1 MTKLRVLRA
10 GGSPF
15 EIGYTHGAAYAGDIA
30 LLTEER
36 LRLCTDPT
44 WTGGRVASVDEVLR
58 LGAACLERH
67 EEYAPGLMDEM
78 RGMAA
83 ATGLGLNELVIM
95 NGFTDFVDVIAND
108 RSAAALWPDGAARHA
123 EQLQDEGDCTAFVGE
138 GEAGAG
144 GQTFIGQTWDM
155 HITATPH
162 VILLDLAPQ
171 GAPRLLTFT
180 ITGCVGMI
188 GMNAYGVAVGINN
201 IMGADGR
208 IGVHWPYV
216 VRQMLA
222 QRTVDAALGVLLGAR
237 LSGGHNYV
245 LAGPDAEGAIQGYNV
260 EATATRCAV
269 TRPDGFVAHSNHC
282 LAPDL
287 LALERPRKSLSL
299 TSSCNRLDQAQRFLA
314 ERRGRIG
321 VETLMEMTRHHEGAE
336 MSICAHAHP
345 AYDVES
351 SGACIMAP
359 ATRELWALWGLP
371 CANEYERFVVGAS
384 EAQPA

>member
-10 GGSPF
+10 EGSPF
-15 EIGYTHGAAYAGDIA
+15 EIGYTHGAAYAEDIA

-44 WTGGRVASVDEVLR
+44 WTGGRVASIDEVLR
-58 LGAACLERH
+58 LGAACLARH
-67 EEYAPGLMDEM
+67 EAYAPGLMDEM

-83 ATGLGLNELVIM
+83 ATGLGLNELVVM
-95 NGFTDFVDVIAND
+95 NGFTDFVDVVAND
-108 RSAAALWPDGAARHA
+108 RAAAELWPDGAARHT
-123 EQLQDEGDCTAFVGE
+123 EQLEDEGDCTAFVVDGV
-138 GEAGAG
+138 ASAT

-155 HITATPH
+155 HTTATPH

-188 GMNAYGVAVGINN
+188 GMNEHGVAVGINN

-208 IGVHWPYV
+208 VGIHWPYV
-216 VRQMLA
+216 VRAMLA

-245 LAGPDAEGAIQGYNV
+245 LAGPGGDGAIQGYNV
-260 EATATRCAV
+260 EATATRFAV
-269 TRPDGFVAHSNHC
+269 TRVQGFTAHSNHC

-287 LALERPRKSLSL
+287 LDFERPRKSLSL
-299 TSSCNRLDQAQRFLA
+299 TSTCNRLDQAQRFLA
-314 ERRGRIG
+314 ERRGRIT
-321 VETLMEMTRHHEGAE
+321 VETLMKMTRHHEGGE
-336 MSICAHAHP
+336 MSICAHVHP
-345 AYDVES
+345 TYDVES

-371 CANEYERFVVGAS
+371 CENEYERFVVDAG